1 MLTHI
6 SGYTY
11 ILPTAVLFFF
21 SHVTIPKAQITP
33 SCMKKDERKS
43 LNYSAKELAKERV
56 TVNELTNSVR
66 KQITYVLTWNELNDT
81 KRQLKVSL
89 GNYERRRSRT
99 NEQINNR

>member
-1 MLTHI
+1 
-6 SGYTY
+6 
-11 ILPTAVLFFF
+11 
-21 SHVTIPKAQITP
+21 
-33 SCMKKDERKS
+33 MKKDERKS